1 MRLVIALIVALV
13 LPLSAMAADESKEAA
28 DAATNWVALIDA
40 GRYQQSWQQ
49 AGELFRERVTQTQ
62 WASEAKSAREP
73 FGSLQSRTMSAV
85 RFASS
90 LPGVPDGRYAIVQFH
105 SQFAHKASAVETV
118 TLMMEDG
125 TWKAAGYFIK

>member
-1 MRLVIALIVALV
+1 MRLAIALIVALV

-28 DAATNWVALIDA
+28 DAAANWLALIDA
-40 GRYQQSWQQ
+40 GHYGQSWQR
-49 AGELFRERVTQTQ
+49 AGKFFRERVTQAQ
-62 WASEAKSAREP
+62 WASQAKSAREP
-73 FGSLQSRTMSAV
+73 LGSLQSRTMSAV

-90 LPGVPDGRYAIVQFH
+90 LPGAPDGRYAIVQFH

-125 TWKAAGYFIK
+125 TWKAVGYFIK